1 VVDDHGR
8 TSGPAIFAAGDCTRF
23 PAPTRLYGF
32 ENWRHAQDHGAA
44 IGRNAA
50 GGDIAYNPVPSFW
63 SEQYDLYIQG
73 TGWPHAQRP
82 IVCGG
87 KSCHGGDA
95 VELDGGRLAFA
106 MGINAQRDIASAR
119 RLIERRIPVDANEL
133 ADPTKPLANMLKAK
147 G

>member
-1 VVDDHGR
+1 
-8 TSGPAIFAAGDCTRF
+8 
-23 PAPTRLYGF
+23 
-32 ENWRHAQDHGAA
+32 
-44 IGRNAA
+44 
-50 GGDIAYNPVPSFW
+50 VPSFW

-73 TGWPHAQRP
+73 TGWPHAQPAHRVRRQ
-82 IVCGG
+82 IN
-87 KSCHGGDA
+87 A
-95 VELDGGRLAFA
+95 TAAMLFELDGGRLAFA